1 MCWCIWD
8 QKVNFSLETEMFFWD
23 QNMNFLGDRIWC
35 FWVRERSFW
44 IGIRECQ
51 FWWSGEAKCLAG
63 VLSEREGLRIKN
75 SVGIVRALAWRNIYI
90 REIVNFKVACISCM
104 ARLGEGAGQTLLW
117 SLSLLAT
124 EPVGW
129 KCDRENARWR
139 VRIERWVGFLF
150 SSGAY

>member
-35 FWVRERSFW
+35 FWVRERPFW

-90 REIVNFKVACISCM
+90 REMVNFKVACISCM
-104 ARLGEGAGQTLLW
+104 ARLGEGQGRLCCESCYCRPQSQLAGN
-117 SLSLLAT
+117 
-124 EPVGW
+124 V
-129 KCDRENARWR
+129 
-139 VRIERWVGFLF
+139 IERTRGGE
-150 SSGAY
+150 SGQRGE